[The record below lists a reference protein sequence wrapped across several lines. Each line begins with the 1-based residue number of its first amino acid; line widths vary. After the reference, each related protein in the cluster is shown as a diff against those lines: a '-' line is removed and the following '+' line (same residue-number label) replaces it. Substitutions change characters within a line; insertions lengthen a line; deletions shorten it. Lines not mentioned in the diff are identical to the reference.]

1 MDINKYTKQ
10 NEEELT
16 REQKIN
22 FLKEGEKQLGKDFS
36 FARYSETYGDFSTT
50 SDEVIDEL
58 VEELDWLWK

>member
-1 MDINKYTKQ
+1 M
-10 NEEELT
+10 T

-36 FARYSETYGDFSTT
+36 FARYSEVYGDFTTT
-50 SDEVIDEL
+50 SDETLDEL